1 MKKKPR
7 NESIFLWDLCSYKTN
22 HRSALSEHKKKIIMH
37 EFEAGRKVDLFI
49 KSTVDLEF
57 GRKVKEEEEWALAI
71 MIRKEKLLPV
81 WRTPTESAA
90 PGLLGGSRR
99 G

>member
-7 NESIFLWDLCSYKTN
+7 YDSIFLCDLCSYKTN
-22 HRSALSEHKKKIIMH
+22 HRSALSKHIKIKH
-37 EFEAGRKVDLFI
+37 EFEAGCRVDLVI

-57 GRKVKEEEEWALAI
+57 GRKVTEEEEWALAI
-71 MIRKEKLLPV
+71 MIRKKQLLPA
-81 WRTPTESAA
+81 WKTPTESAA